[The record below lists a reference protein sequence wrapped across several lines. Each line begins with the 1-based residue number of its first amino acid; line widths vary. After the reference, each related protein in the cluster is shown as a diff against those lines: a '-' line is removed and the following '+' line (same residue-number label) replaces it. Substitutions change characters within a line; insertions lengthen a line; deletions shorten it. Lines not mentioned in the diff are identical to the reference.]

1 MYKLHISR
9 IRDGVSNTFTLSNLS
24 TWIAQKTRLE
34 NKLFSYKDHEYQK
47 DIIDDPAKT
56 LYVNK
61 IAQAGLSE
69 IFARWGIA
77 ACTTQE
83 NFTLI
88 WTFPTSTD
96 AEQFSKARLDPILAS
111 SPEIKR
117 ALSSTVNS
125 SILKQ
130 FNENSFCYIRGTIS
144 ETGALS
150 VPADL
155 LIHDEYDRSD
165 MGNIAA
171 YVSRLQHK
179 PTKMRRLFSTPTV
192 AKYGISLACE
202 TAKRKRQMWICSC
215 CGHKW
220 LPSYEEDIHIPGWD
234 KPKREI
240 TKHNIKDINYQQAKL
255 LCPSCGRE
263 PSPDLKYREWV
274 IENPMDNY
282 DAVAYYVSPFCAPA
296 FMTPSYLVH
305 ASTLYDK
312 WSEFMNQGLGL
323 TAEDSKETLTE
334 EDIKATLVPY
344 DLVSSDVHFLGADMG
359 LMCHITIGRVTSEG
373 VLLVVYRE
381 VVAYTKFMERRAL
394 LCLQYKVLVS
404 VHDMFPYTD
413 LVTQVT
419 DFDPNAY
426 GAVYAER
433 ASAETHWLKAQVAEP
448 EEGKLNVRAVM
459 INRNVAFDDL
469 MGRHKDK
476 TILVSRQEDTFDD
489 VYISHLRNMKR
500 VQKFDK
506 FGGLVMKWEK
516 TTGVDHFHHSLLYL
530 NIATKLA
537 GTVTGWT
544 EPGSVPLVTTFRPK
558 AQG

>member
-1 MYKLHISR
+1 MHKHHITR
-9 IRDGVSNTFTLSNLS
+9 IRDGVSNVYTLSNLS
-24 TWIAQKTRLE
+24 DWISRKTRLE
-34 NKLFSYKDHEYQK
+34 GKLFSYKDHEYQK

-56 LYVNK
+56 LFVNK

-69 IFARWGIA
+69 IFARWGVA

-88 WTFPTSTD
+88 WTFPTATD
-96 AEQFSKARLDPILAS
+96 AEQFSKARLDPILTS

-117 ALSSTVNS
+117 ALSSAVNS
-125 SILKQ
+125 SVLKQ

-179 PTKMRRLFSTPTV
+179 PTKMRRLFSTPTA

-202 TAKRKRQMWICSC
+202 TAKRKRQVWKCSHC
-215 CGHKW
+215 NHTW

-240 TKHNIKDINYQQAKL
+240 TKSNLKDIDYRKAKL
-255 LCPSCGRE
+255 LCPKCMKE
-263 PSPDLKYREWV
+263 PAIDLQYRSWV
-274 IENPMDNY
+274 FENPTDNY
-282 DAVAYYVSPFCAPA
+282 ESVAYYVSPFCAPA
-296 FMTPSYLVH
+296 FMTPAYLIK
-305 ASTLYDK
+305 ASTEYDK

-323 TAEDSKETLTE
+323 TSEDDKETLTE
-334 EDIKATLVPY
+334 DDIRKTFVPY
-344 DLVSSDVHFLGADMG
+344 DLFSSDVHFLGADMG
-359 LMCHITIGRVTSEG
+359 LVCHLTIGRVNSEG
-373 VLLVVYRE
+373 LLIVVHRE
-381 VVAYTKFMERRAL
+381 YVPYNKFQERRAV
-394 LCLQYKVLVS
+394 LCLQYKILVS

-413 LVTQVT
+413 LIRQVT
-419 DFDPNAY
+419 EFDPNAY
-426 GAVYAER
+426 GAVYGER
-433 ASAETHWLKAQVAEP
+433 ASVETHWIKEQEEDP
-448 EEGKLNVRAVM
+448 EEGKLNVRSVI
-459 INRNVAFDDL
+459 INRNVSFDEL
-469 MGRHKDK
+469 MFMHKEK
-476 TILVSRQEDTFDD
+476 RVIVSQQTDVTEDEH
-489 VYISHLRNMKR
+489 VSHLRNMKR

-506 FGGLVMKWEK
+506 HGGIVMKWEK
-516 TTGVDHFHHSLLYL
+516 TTGIDHWHHSMLYCL
-530 NIATKLA
+530 IATRLA

-544 EPGSVPLVTTFRPK
+544 EPGAVPLVSTFK
-558 AQG
+558 QKQLG